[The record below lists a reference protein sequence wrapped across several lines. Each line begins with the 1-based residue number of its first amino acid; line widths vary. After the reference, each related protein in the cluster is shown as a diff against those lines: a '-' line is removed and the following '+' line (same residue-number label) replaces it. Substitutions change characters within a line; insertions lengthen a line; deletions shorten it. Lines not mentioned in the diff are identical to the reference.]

1 MSKNDKDKHLKNHNA
16 EPKGNGGEVRFLGD
30 VKKAPIFSRSAVSLL
45 IGILLMSALDIWC
58 YLGLLHD
65 HKAFMWLF
73 AGATAILILLTIIFF
88 CKAKMG
94 WLKANFVI
102 IVIAFVFTWG
112 YYLFVVFDL
121 IKYLTDASAME
132 EALRN
137 IGWWKYLVFFALQ
150 FLQVTFIPLPAMVTT
165 VAGSVLFGPG
175 IATLLSLAGIMLGS
189 IVAFII
195 GDKCGERVVAWII
208 GEKQMKKYSTLLF
221 DKGKYIFFLMMLFP
235 LFPDDILCL
244 VAGMT
249 TMSFRF
255 FLITIILTRPIGI
268 VMTCYLSVS
277 IPYHGWGLAVW
288 AVLIIII
295 VFAFWLSYKYKDQIE
310 AYVTKLSEKFSRRFG
325 KKSAKQI
332 LVDNA
337 PKTLLLP
344 EKTETDAKDDIK
356 SAVLI
361 KKSERNAKD
370 INNDK
375 LE

>member
-1 MSKNDKDKHLKNHNA
+1 MSKNDKDKHLKNNNA
-16 EPKGNGGEVRFLGD
+16 EPKENGGEVRFLGD

-45 IGILLMSALDIWC
+45 ISILFMSALDIWC